1 MKNFV
6 LLSIAAFACVCAC
19 GCGPDTSVTLPDKP
33 NTEPVPVMTEDAG
46 GKPQSNTL
54 KPRK

>member
-6 LLSIAAFACVCAC
+6 LLTVAAFACAC

-33 NTEPVPVMTEDAG
+33 HTEPVPVATEDANG
-46 GKPQSNTL
+46 GSNAQTNTL